1 VNYDVSEK
9 RMHAERLLKAIIDFS
24 SLWEIVACDD
34 DRATERYNFRME
46 NKKKQTILM

>member
-9 RMHAERLLKAIIDFS
+9 RMHAGRSLKAIIDFS
-24 SLWEIVACDD
+24 SLWEITVCDD
-34 DRATERYNFRME
+34 KATERYNFRME